1 MIDGVDS
8 ETNRVGQTFAASMD
22 QPVTMGGETIIPAR
36 SGTWWSSWWIAKE
49 SGQTGGPRGADARF

>member
-22 QPVTMGGETIIPAR
+22 EPVILNGETVI
-36 SGTWWSSWWIAKE
+36 
-49 SGQTGGPRGADARF
+49 PRGADVV